1 LNTTA
6 LGVEGW
12 FAPVGVPEFGP
23 AVVGRRPLYV
33 PPRPELAEQAMA
45 TLGVASADEALA
57 LTNCLMFA
65 WFQRLDGRHTAAPV
79 PAGSARR
86 FFDAGMTIYLSQIQ
100 QFARHERELAEL
112 FGIAA
117 GAAKVELFCNRP
129 SAVTRAHF
137 DPIDLVTVQLRGQK
151 TWRIAPNT
159 FAPDPYEPWATLE
172 RVPATV
178 RPYADGQPPTRIP
191 DDAVEFTL
199 EPGAVLHV
207 PRGYWHETVS
217 DRDSMS
223 LHMLFTAPTR
233 LDAVLA
239 AVKNELVSDPFWR
252 ASAYDPQ
259 LSAADL
265 ATLRDAV
272 SRINPRDLDPTAG
285 EDHPVELG
293 DRFVRAGQAS
303 FGIEEV
309 GADTTRIAVT
319 FHGGKEN
326 RTTTVDM
333 NGDYVPACQWVDR
346 LPTGTAF
353 DLADLMRQAPGLA
366 KDEAR
371 QLVRLLADARLVRR
385 VQESV

>member
-1 LNTTA
+1 MDTTA
-6 LGVEGW
+6 LGVEEW
-12 FAPVGVPEFGP
+12 FAPIGVPEFGP

-33 PPRPELAEQAMA
+33 PPRPQLAEQTMA
-45 TLGVASADEALA
+45 ALGVASADEALA
-57 LTNCLMFA
+57 LANCQMFA

-86 FFDAGMTIYLSQIQ
+86 LFDAGMTIYLSQIQ
-100 QFARHERELAEL
+100 QFARHERELAGL
-112 FGIAA
+112 FGITAE
-117 GAAKVELFCNRP
+117 AAKVELFCNRP

-172 RVPATV
+172 RVPPTV
-178 RPYADGQPPTRIP
+178 RQYADGEPPARIP

-199 EPGAVLHV
+199 DPGAVLHV

-223 LHMLFTAPTR
+223 LHLLLTPPTR

-239 AVKNELVSDPFWR
+239 AVKNELVRDPFWR
-252 ASAYDPQ
+252 ASAYDPR
-259 LSAADL
+259 LGAGAL

-272 SRINPRDLDPTAG
+272 SRLDHRDLDPAKG
-285 EDHPVELG
+285 EDQPVELG

-333 NGDYVPACQWVDR
+333 NGDYLPACRWVDR
-346 LPTGTAF
+346 LSTGTVF
-353 DLADLMRQAPGLA
+353 DLADLMRHAPALT

-385 VQESV
+385 DSVL

>member
-1 LNTTA
+1 MTA
-6 LGVEGW
+6 LGMEGW

-23 AVVGRRPLYV
+23 ATVGRRPLYV
-33 PPRPELAEQAMA
+33 PPRPELADNAMA
-45 TLGVASADEALA
+45 ALGVASADDALA
-57 LTNCLMFA
+57 LTNCVMFA
-65 WFQRLDGRHTAAPV
+65 WFQRLDGRHTAAQV

-86 FFDAGMTIYLSQIQ
+86 LFDAGMTIYLSQIQ
-100 QFARHERELAEL
+100 GFAGHERELAEL
-112 FGIAA
+112 FGVSAD
-117 GAAKVELFCNRP
+117 AAKVELFCNRP

-137 DPIDLVTVQLRGQK
+137 DPIDLVTVQLRGRK

-172 RVPATV
+172 RVPPTV
-178 RPYADGQPPTRIP
+178 RQYADGEPPARIP

-199 EPGAVLHV
+199 DPGAVLHV

-223 LHMLFTAPTR
+223 LHLLLTPPTR
-233 LDAVLA
+233 LDAALA
-239 AVKNELVSDPFWR
+239 AVKNELVRDPFWR
-252 ASAYDPQ
+252 ASAYDPR
-259 LSAADL
+259 LSDGDL

-272 SRINPRDLDPTAG
+272 SRLDFHDLDPTVRD
-285 EDHPVELG
+285 EHPVEPG
-293 DRFVRAGQAS
+293 DRFARAGQVS

-309 GADTTRIAVT
+309 GADTTRVAVT

-333 NGDYVPACQWVDR
+333 NGDYLPACGWIDR
-346 LPTGTAF
+346 LPSGTVF
-353 DLADLMRQAPGLA
+353 DLADLLRQAPDLA

-371 QLVRLLADARLVRR
+371 QLIRLLLDARLVRR
-385 VQESV
+385 EPTR

>member
-1 LNTTA
+1 MSHGRPRA
-6 LGVEGW
+6 RASHC
-12 FAPVGVPEFGP
+12 AP
-23 AVVGRRPLYV
+23 L
-33 PPRPELAEQAMA
+33 
-45 TLGVASADEALA
+45 
-57 LTNCLMFA
+57 C
-65 WFQRLDGRHTAAPV
+65 
-79 PAGSARR
+79 
-86 FFDAGMTIYLSQIQ
+86 
-100 QFARHERELAEL
+100 
-112 FGIAA
+112 
-117 GAAKVELFCNRP
+117 
-129 SAVTRAHF
+129 
-137 DPIDLVTVQLRGQK
+137 
-151 TWRIAPNT
+151 
-159 FAPDPYEPWATLE
+159 
-172 RVPATV
+172 
-178 RPYADGQPPTRIP
+178 DGQPPTRIP

-207 PRGYWHETVS
+207 RARYWHETVS

-265 ATLRDAV
+265 ATLARRGV
-272 SRINPRDLDPTAG
+272 PHQPPRPRPDRG

-326 RTTTVDM
+326 RNQQRSDM

-346 LPTGTAF
+346 LP
-353 DLADLMRQAPGLA
+353 P
-366 KDEAR
+366 
-371 QLVRLLADARLVRR
+371 ARLSTSRT
-385 VQESV
+385 